1 MSMLD
6 DVQTA
11 YANHEHERTSRPL
24 QRSKNVMKL
33 AHAAAWIIDVA

>member
-11 YANHEHERTSRPL
+11 YVSHEHERTSRSL
-24 QRSKNVMKL
+24 QRSKNIMKL
-33 AHAAAWIIDVA
+33 PRAAA